1 MFDKILSRK
10 VSLRFLSQ
18 PQSMKKPALN
28 VDLSPAA
35 EEKSKIKVV
44 VTKREVW
51 IEIGAKSKK
60 LTGRS

>member
-1 MFDKILSRK
+1 MISRK

-35 EEKSKIKVV
+35 EEKSKERWLLPKEKSGLKLAPKV
-44 VTKREVW
+44 
-51 IEIGAKSKK
+51 KS
-60 LTGRS
+60 